1 MADETRNPKSWKD
14 IIADGIE
21 EARAS
26 TLEAVQEAWTG
37 EKVTEERFE
46 YQQIDLGSFFASGT
60 STAPQEAEQ
69 GQDKENER

>member
-1 MADETRNPKSWKD
+1 MADEKQEPKSWKD

-37 EKVTEERFE
+37 KEVHEERFE
-46 YQQIDLGSFFASGT
+46 YQEIDLGSFFASGP

-69 GQDKENER
+69 EQDKDY